1 MAFLMTSMLAFAQNK
16 EDIAHISLKISN
28 FENLSNDEKEELQEN
43 ILRMVY
49 FFDLDTEQVRQRLD
63 DIEILDDVDQDE
75 IILEFASQ
83 LNITLEELDQ
93 VYDDLDDNEEDDAFD
108 DMDDIDDNDD
118 DDMEDDSDD
127 IGNNMDYDDDDEE
140 DDDNDDMDDV
150 NDDDEEDDN
159 DGDIDDD
166 DDDDIDNDD
175 NDDEDDED
183 DNNDDNDNDDDDD
196 SND

>member
-93 VYDDLDDNEEDDAFD
+93 VYDDLDDNEEDDALD
-108 DMDDIDDNDD
+108 DMDDI
-118 DDMEDDSDD
+118 
-127 IGNNMDYDDDDEE
+127 
-140 DDDNDDMDDV
+140 
-150 NDDDEEDDN
+150 DDN